1 LSRLEDLPAVLTPKE
16 AAAALRLGRDG
27 LYDLIAAGKLRA
39 TNIGRGRK
47 PIYRIKRDDVIS
59 FINGD
64 TEQGNGS
71 ARPSGKAAA

>member
-1 LSRLEDLPAVLTPKE
+1 MSRLEDLPPVLTPAE

-39 TNIGRGRK
+39 TNIGRGAK
-47 PIYRIKRDDVIS
+47 PIYRIKRDDVIA

-64 TEQGNGS
+64 TEQG
-71 ARPSGKAAA
+71 KAAA